1 MKLTNTLLALGLAAL
16 PASALALDDT
26 NLFGPGLLRDDAA
39 DLVKKLGDKDYKV
52 RRDAFKKLEAMGDS
66 ARAALETAAKG
77 DDAEIRWNASR
88 LLDRLDDSAPAKNAL
103 KVRAGAQADAD
114 DGKEGDHDAPTG
126 TAPRRHVR
134 FFGNDELQQQMQELE
149 QRMQEFEKQIE
160 KDGSG
165 FFHVSPNGIRMFEHP
180 FGFGLGGSGTLQLG
194 PGSVYQRSL
203 DSNGK
208 SESLSIKVDANGHVA
223 AEQTVDG
230 KTTKYEADSLDQL
243 QKEHPDLLRAGPAV
257 IAIRPGRPDAQ
268 EVTPHRKVKT
278 KTPLETP
285 KDAKAKDAQDA
296 KDAKDVDGDSDAPAK
311 EVAPPKPKLGVE
323 LAPVPPAIAEYLEL
337 EGDALQV
344 VRVVEDM
351 PAAKRGLKARDI
363 LLEVDGKPVH
373 AFEDVLRALEGADPM
388 HVPLVVLR
396 HGEKKKL

>member
-39 DLVKKLGDKDYKV
+39 DLVRKLGDKDYKV

-88 LLDRLDDSAPAKNAL
+88 LLDRLDDTAPAKSEL
-103 KVRAGAQADAD
+103 KVRAGAQADVKDGNVGKDGD
-114 DGKEGDHDAPTG
+114 DDAPTG
-126 TAPRRHVR
+126 TAPRRHVH
-134 FFGNDELQQQMQELE
+134 FFDNDELQQQMQELE
-149 QRMQEFEKQIE
+149 QRMQEFEKEFE
-160 KDGSG
+160 KGGGGG
-165 FFHVSPNGIRMFEHP
+165 FFHVSPNGFRMFEHP
-180 FGFGLGGSGTLQLG
+180 FGFGFGGGGTLQLG
-194 PGSVYQRSL
+194 PGSSFQRSL
-203 DSNGK
+203 DDNGK

-223 AEQTVDG
+223 AEQTIDG

-257 IAIRPGRPDAQ
+257 VAIRPGRPDVQ
-268 EVTPHRKVKT
+268 DVKPQRKVRT

-285 KDAKAKDAQDA
+285 KDAKAKDV
-296 KDAKDVDGDSDAPAK
+296 KDVDGDSDAPAK

-323 LAPVPPAIAEYLEL
+323 LAPVPPAVAEYLEL

-344 VRVVEDM
+344 VRVVDDM

>member
-1 MKLTNTLLALGLAAL
+1 MKLTNGLLALGLAAL

-26 NLFGPGLLRDDAA
+26 NLFGPGLLRDDAG

-52 RRDAFKKLEAMGDS
+52 RRDAFKKLEALGDS

-88 LLDRLDDSAPAKNAL
+88 LLDRLDDAAPAKNEL
-103 KVRAGAQADAD
+103 RVRAGSQADAND
-114 DGKEGDHDAPTG
+114 AKEGDDDAPTG
-126 TAPRRHVR
+126 AVPRRHVR

-149 QRMQEFEKQIE
+149 QRMQEFEKQFE
-160 KDGSG
+160 KDGG
-165 FFHVSPNGIRMFEHP
+165 GLFHVSPNGFRMFEHP

-194 PGSVYQRSL
+194 PGSTYQRSL

-257 IAIRPGRPDAQ
+257 VAIRPGRQDAQ
-268 EVTPHRKVKT
+268 DVMPHRKVKT

-285 KDAKAKDAQDA
+285 KDAKAKDA
-296 KDAKDVDGDSDAPAK
+296 KDVDGDSDAQAK

-344 VRVVEDM
+344 VRVVDDM

-373 AFEDVLRALEGADPM
+373 AFDDVLRALEGADPM
-388 HVPLVVLR
+388 RVPLVVLR